1 VISPMTSWLVK
12 FACTARPACFS
23 RITPGRGIR
32 QAPGEVYDGR
42 DMSVGTL
49 LSIGDYLNTT
59 YRPDCDFI
67 DGQVVERNV
76 GKRKHG
82 YAQAEITGWFI
93 QRKSTLRLQPI
104 TELRL
109 RVAAGRVRIPDVL
122 VAEIPIPDEEVFTT
136 PPYLCIE
143 VMSPDDTINGMQDRI
158 DDYLRFGV
166 PNVWVIDPEK
176 HRGWR
181 VTSEG
186 WATATH
192 GNMRT
197 ADGRVAMPLSDVLLP

>member
-1 VISPMTSWLVK
+1 MMQ
-12 FACTARPACFS
+12 
-23 RITPGRGIR
+23 G
-32 QAPGEVYDGR
+32 
-42 DMSVGTL
+42 MSVGAL
-49 LSIGDYLNTT
+49 PSIEEYLNTR

-67 DGQVVERNV
+67 DGEVVERNA
-76 GKRKHG
+76 GKRRHG
-82 YAQAEITGWFI
+82 YAQAEITVWFG

-109 RVAAGRVRIPDVL
+109 RVAGTRVRIPDVL
-122 VAEIPIPDEEVFTT
+122 VAEIPIPDEDVFTT

-143 VMSPDDTINGMQDRI
+143 VMSPNDTMNGMQDRI

-181 VTSEG
+181 VTNEG
-186 WATATH
+186 WATATD

-197 ADGRVAMPLSDVLLP
+197 ADARVVMPLADVLLP